1 MVEDRGHENPI
12 FSDTEVV
19 ADDEHIDYVVAR
31 NRNRRHGMD
40 TVVDK
45 AIHDGSLGFS
55 ALGVEDQS
63 IASSASSGVKMAV
76 EEEQTGLPTER
87 NQDIQDNATDILME
101 SAIGKMAI
109 TSAETMHEQEYP
121 GSENCGTAIVEEG
134 GQVEARY
141 IESPMEQV
149 RNPSDATAGTD
160 LTGPAVIMQDQQHP
174 ISKKSFV
181 SGTGADQKHR
191 KYVLTTTGDDP
202 FQSLDAKDK
211 TPPTSPGGESSCS
224 TLVDPSSRK
233 VSPSDL
239 TMGAEANP
247 TAVKDFAYAPW
258 DSNHVRDPVSII
270 EENMKLEL
278 VRQLE
283 RKNMAGERKACR
295 EAENQKG
302 RNQTLS
308 AEVEEARRTLLNREV
323 RADLAKVH
331 ANAMILSNVVLRQSM
346 QDIKDGM
353 TRGQR
358 GAKVQMTWSAGET
371 FRNQEKEGS
380 LRNHL
385 GCAGTSTASTYACT
399 QRSEYATETSG
410 EGLDDVVSQG
420 CIQQESMPP
429 KGENLELQ
437 QSSPIEALDR
447 QISEELYAG
456 WIGSKDSATISG
468 GTQLKHNAEEPLGRS
483 KGKVVDALFEK
494 PVLDAAMLVDT
505 TISLDPAVSEAIK
518 DVKLRVPEVTA
529 VTDETGIAAIFQDN
543 QQAGP
548 NTYKD
553 PGTDDELKVL
563 TNSKAQNKNLP
574 LQQDNTQKGQI
585 FSECSFVPAST
596 ESFEMANPGNNSPQE
611 PASEDSSPTESS
623 GVNDVLEA
631 NDDNSPST
639 DAQSQLQTDLVEAN
653 DDNSPSPDAHPQLQ
667 TDLEQ
672 NDTQGT
678 CIGHEG
684 GSNGIFEFSEA
695 AGPATLWGILHS
707 NRCEIKAENKAYT
720 VEEATG
726 VSDAAGP
733 ATLWGILRSNQSENG
748 AEDRG
753 VVEEEVAVVSAVP
766 GAATLWGILQS
777 NAHKSEVGEQEDADD
792 AAAENPE
799 VETSGPATESGEVAP
814 PMLLRVYGLGET
826 EEGPRGPTNTPMEP
840 TNSSHETIDGEGVS
854 EAGDDVG
861 NGSAGDATG
870 ARSSG
875 TEASSKVSENI
886 HHDGGAK
893 SGDSDAP
900 SLEAIPAEKKRPEGS
915 GGGTLQAP
923 AVFGD
928 LYTSHDNFGA
938 GAKGEDHKTGNV
950 AIVAS
955 SNTLA
960 RTYDVLSGRKGNQEL
975 SLNTSDISPPCALSQ
990 PEGKVCDLISPISQ
1004 PNEMSKTQKRKLERR
1019 RAAAKKAEAKELMR
1033 KKEEEAAESRC
1044 QKEEEDEEAAPAPAS
1059 LAQRLAEED
1068 SKLGEKRRM
1077 LQLARMA
1084 REEKVEAALRS
1095 MGKSAG
1101 R

>member
-1 MVEDRGHENPI
+1 MVEDRSHENPI

-19 ADDEHIDYVVAR
+19 ADDKHIDDVVAR

-63 IASSASSGVKMAV
+63 IASSASSDVKMAV

-109 TSAETMHEQEYP
+109 ISADTVHEQEYP
-121 GSENCGTAIVEEG
+121 GSEKCGTAIVEEG

-149 RNPSDATAGTD
+149 RNPFDATAGTD

-174 ISKKSFV
+174 ISKKSV
-181 SGTGADQKHR
+181 VWGTGADQMHR
-191 KYVLTTTGDDP
+191 KYVLTTAGDDP

-239 TMGAEANP
+239 TMGAEASP
-247 TAVKDFAYAPW
+247 TAVRDFTYPPW
-258 DSNHVRDPVSII
+258 DSNHVRDPASII

-283 RKNMAGERKACR
+283 RKNMAGERNACR
-295 EAENQKG
+295 EAEKQKG

-308 AEVEEARRTLLNREV
+308 GEVEEARRNLLNREV
-323 RADLAKVH
+323 RADLANVR
-331 ANAMILSNVVLRQSM
+331 ANAMILSNVIYRQSM

-353 TRGQR
+353 TRGR
-358 GAKVQMTWSAGET
+358 PGAKVQMTSSAGET

-380 LRNHL
+380 FRNHL
-385 GCAGTSTASTYACT
+385 GCAGTLTTSAYACT
-399 QRSEYATETSG
+399 QRSEYTTETSG

-429 KGENLELQ
+429 KGENLEPQ

-447 QISEELYAG
+447 QISEELHAE

-468 GTQLKHNAEEPLGRS
+468 GTQLNPNAEEPLGS
-483 KGKVVDALFEK
+483 SNGKVVDALFEK

-518 DVKLRVPEVTA
+518 DVKMHVPEVTA

-553 PGTDDELKVL
+553 PGTDDESKVL
-563 TNSKAQNKNLP
+563 INSKAQNKNLP

-611 PASEDSSPTESS
+611 LASEDSSPTESS
-623 GVNDVLEA
+623 SVDDILEA

-639 DAQSQLQTDLVEAN
+639 
-653 DDNSPSPDAHPQLQ
+653 DAHPQLQ

-748 AEDRG
+748 AEDRR
-753 VVEEEVAVVSAVP
+753 VVEEVAVVSAVP

-777 NAHKSEVGEQEDADD
+777 NAHEIEVGEQEDADD

-799 VETSGPATESGEVAP
+799 VETLEPATESGECAP
-814 PMLLRVYGLGET
+814 PMLLRVYGRGEI
-826 EEGPRGPTNTPMEP
+826 EEGPRGPTNTPVEP
-840 TNSSHETIDGEGVS
+840 TNSSHETIDGEGVC
-854 EAGDDVG
+854 EVCGNVG

-875 TEASSKVSENI
+875 TEASSEISKDI
-886 HHDGGAK
+886 HHDGGVK

-900 SLEAIPAEKKRPEGS
+900 SLEAIPTEKKRPEGS
-915 GGGTLQAP
+915 AGRTVQAP

-928 LYTSHDNFGA
+928 LYTSHDNFDA

-960 RTYDVLSGRKGNQEL
+960 RTCHVLSGGKGNQEL
-975 SLNTSDISPPCALSQ
+975 SLNPSDMSPPCALALSE
-990 PEGKVCDLISPISQ
+990 PEAKVCHLISPISQ

-1019 RAAAKKAEAKELMR
+1019 RAAAKKAEAKEPMR
-1033 KKEEEAAESRC
+1033 KKEEEAAESMC

-1059 LAQRLAEED
+1059 LAQRVAEED

-1095 MGKSAG
+1095 KGKSAG

>member
-1 MVEDRGHENPI
+1 MVEDRSHENPI

-55 ALGVEDQS
+55 ALGAEDQS
-63 IASSASSGVKMAV
+63 IASSASSGVKMAM
-76 EEEQTGLPTER
+76 EEEQTGLPNER
-87 NQDIQDNATDILME
+87 NQDIQDNATDTLME
-101 SAIGKMAI
+101 SVIGKMAV
-109 TSAETMHEQEYP
+109 TSAETVDEQEYP
-121 GSENCGTAIVEEG
+121 GLENCGTAIVKEG
-134 GQVEARY
+134 EQVEARY
-141 IESPMEQV
+141 IESPKEQV
-149 RNPSDATAGTD
+149 RYPSDATAGTD

-174 ISKKSFV
+174 ISKKSVV

-202 FQSLDAKDK
+202 FQSLNAKDK

-239 TMGAEANP
+239 TMGGEASL
-247 TAVKDFAYAPW
+247 TAVKDFAYPPW
-258 DSNHVRDPVSII
+258 DSNYVRDPVSII

-295 EAENQKG
+295 EAEKQKG
-302 RNQTLS
+302 RDQTLS
-308 AEVEEARRTLLNREV
+308 AEVEEARRNLLNGEV

-331 ANAMILSNVVLRQSM
+331 ANAMILSNVVLRQS

-353 TRGQR
+353 IRGQR
-358 GAKVQMTWSAGET
+358 GAKFQMAWSAGET

-385 GCAGTSTASTYACT
+385 GCAGTFTPSAYACT

-420 CIQQESMPP
+420 CMQQESMQP

-437 QSSPIEALDR
+437 QSRPIEALDR
-447 QISEELYAG
+447 QISEELHAG

-468 GTQLKHNAEEPLGRS
+468 GTQLKPNAEDPLGRS
-483 KGKVVDALFEK
+483 KGKVVDTLFEK

-505 TISLDPAVSEAIK
+505 TNSLDPAVSEAIK
-518 DVKLRVPEVTA
+518 DVKMRVPEVNA
-529 VTDETGIAAIFQDN
+529 VTDETGIAAIFQNN

-548 NTYKD
+548 NRYKD
-553 PGTDDELKVL
+553 PGTDDELKIL

-596 ESFEMANPGNNSPQE
+596 ESFEMANPGNNSPQQ
-611 PASEDSSPTESS
+611 PAPEDSSPTESS
-623 GVNDVLEA
+623 GDNDILEA

-639 DAQSQLQTDLVEAN
+639 DA
-653 DDNSPSPDAHPQLQ
+653 HPQLQ
-667 TDLEQ
+667 TDLER

-695 AGPATLWGILHS
+695 AGPATLWGILQS
-707 NRCEIKAENKAYT
+707 NRSEIKAENKAYT

-733 ATLWGILRSNQSENG
+733 ATLWGILRSNQSEDG

-753 VVEEEVAVVSAVP
+753 AVEEEVAVVSAVP
-766 GAATLWGILQS
+766 GAATLWGNLQS

-799 VETSGPATESGEVAP
+799 AETSGPATESGEVAP
-814 PMLLRVYGLGET
+814 PMLLRVYGLGEI
-826 EEGPRGPTNTPMEP
+826 EEGPRGPTNTPVEP

-854 EAGDDVG
+854 K
-861 NGSAGDATG
+861 AGDATG

-915 GGGTLQAP
+915 GGRTLQAP

-928 LYTSHDNFGA
+928 LYTSHDNFGT

-960 RTYDVLSGRKGNQEL
+960 RTCHVLSGGKGNQEL
-975 SLNTSDISPPCALSQ
+975 SLNPSDMSPPCALSE
-990 PEGKVCDLISPISQ
+990 PEAKVCHLISPISQ
-1004 PNEMSKTQKRKLERR
+1004 PNEMAKTQKRKLERR

-1033 KKEEEAAESRC
+1033 KKEEEAAESMC
-1044 QKEEEDEEAAPAPAS
+1044 QKEEKEEKHEEAAPAPAPAS
-1059 LAQRLAEED
+1059 LAQRVAEED

-1095 MGKSAG
+1095 KGKSAG

>member
-1 MVEDRGHENPI
+1 MVEDRSHENPI

-55 ALGVEDQS
+55 ALGAEDQS
-63 IASSASSGVKMAV
+63 IASLASSGVKMAM

-101 SAIGKMAI
+101 SAIGNMAV
-109 TSAETMHEQEYP
+109 TSAETVHEQEYP
-121 GSENCGTAIVEEG
+121 GSENCGTAIVKEG
-134 GQVEARY
+134 EQVEARY

-149 RNPSDATAGTD
+149 RYPSDATAGTD
-160 LTGPAVIMQDQQHP
+160 LTGPAVIMEDQQHL
-174 ISKKSFV
+174 ISKKSVV

-191 KYVLTTTGDDP
+191 KYMLTTTGDDP

-239 TMGAEANP
+239 TMGAEASL
-247 TAVKDFAYAPW
+247 TAVKDFAYPPW
-258 DSNHVRDPVSII
+258 DSNHLRDAVSII

-295 EAENQKG
+295 EAEKQKG

-308 AEVEEARRTLLNREV
+308 AEVEEARRNLLNREV
-323 RADLAKVH
+323 QADLANVH
-331 ANAMILSNVVLRQSM
+331 ANAMIVSNVALRQSM
-346 QDIKDGM
+346 QDIKDSM

-385 GCAGTSTASTYACT
+385 GCAGTPTASAYPCT

-429 KGENLELQ
+429 KGENLEPQ

-447 QISEELYAG
+447 QMSEELHAG

-468 GTQLKHNAEEPLGRS
+468 GTQLKPNAEEPLGRS
-483 KGKVVDALFEK
+483 KGKVVDALFEN

-505 TISLDPAVSEAIK
+505 TNSLDPAVSEAIK
-518 DVKLRVPEVTA
+518 DVKMRVPEVTA
-529 VTDETGIAAIFQDN
+529 VTDETGIAAIFQNN

-548 NTYKD
+548 NRYKD
-553 PGTDDELKVL
+553 PGTDDELKIL

-596 ESFEMANPGNNSPQE
+596 ESFEMANPGNNSPQQ

-623 GVNDVLEA
+623 GDNDILEA

-639 DAQSQLQTDLVEAN
+639 DA
-653 DDNSPSPDAHPQLQ
+653 HPQLQ
-667 TDLEQ
+667 TDLER

-695 AGPATLWGILHS
+695 AGPATLWGILQS
-707 NRCEIKAENKAYT
+707 NRSEIKAENKAYT

-733 ATLWGILRSNQSENG
+733 ATQWGILRSNQSEIG

-753 VVEEEVAVVSAVP
+753 VVEEGVAVVSAVP

-777 NAHKSEVGEQEDADD
+777 NAHESEVGEQEDADD

-814 PMLLRVYGLGET
+814 PMRAPPMLLRVYGLGGI
-826 EEGPRGPTNTPMEP
+826 EEGPRGPTNTPVEP

-854 EAGDDVG
+854 KAGDDVG

-875 TEASSKVSENI
+875 TEASSEISEDI
-886 HHDGGAK
+886 HHDGGVK

-915 GGGTLQAP
+915 GGRTLQAP

-960 RTYDVLSGRKGNQEL
+960 QTCDVLSGGKGNQEL
-975 SLNTSDISPPCALSQ
+975 SLNPSDISPPCALSQ
-990 PEGKVCDLISPISQ
+990 PEAKVCDLISPISQ
-1004 PNEMSKTQKRKLERR
+1004 PNEMSRTQKRKLERR

-1033 KKEEEAAESRC
+1033 KKEEEAAESMC
-1044 QKEEEDEEAAPAPAS
+1044 QKEEKDKEAAPAPAPAS
-1059 LAQRLAEED
+1059 LAQRVAEED

-1095 MGKSAG
+1095 KGKSAG

>member
-1 MVEDRGHENPI
+1 MVEDRSHENPI

-45 AIHDGSLGFS
+45 IIHDGSLGFS
-55 ALGVEDQS
+55 ALGVEDQR
-63 IASSASSGVKMAV
+63 IASSASSGVKMAL

-87 NQDIQDNATDILME
+87 NQDIQANATDILME

-109 TSAETMHEQEYP
+109 TSAENVHEQEYP
-121 GSENCGTAIVEEG
+121 GSEKCGTAIVEEG
-134 GQVEARY
+134 WQVEARY

-149 RNPSDATAGTD
+149 QNPSDATAGTD

-174 ISKKSFV
+174 ISKKSV
-181 SGTGADQKHR
+181 VAGTGADQKHR
-191 KYVLTTTGDDP
+191 KYVLTTAGDDP

-233 VSPSDL
+233 VSPSEL
-239 TMGAEANP
+239 TMGAEASP
-247 TAVKDFAYAPW
+247 TAVKDFAYPPW
-258 DSNHVRDPVSII
+258 DSNHVRDPMSII

-295 EAENQKG
+295 EAEKQKG
-302 RNQTLS
+302 RNQTLG
-308 AEVEEARRTLLNREV
+308 AKVEEARRNLLNREV

-331 ANAMILSNVVLRQSM
+331 ANAMILSNVVLQQSV

-353 TRGQR
+353 TRGR
-358 GAKVQMTWSAGET
+358 PSAKVQMTSSAGET
-371 FRNQEKEGS
+371 FGNHEKEGS

-385 GCAGTSTASTYACT
+385 GCAGTLTASAYACT

-429 KGENLELQ
+429 KGENLEPQ

-447 QISEELYAG
+447 QISEKLHAG

-468 GTQLKHNAEEPLGRS
+468 GTQLKPNAEEPSGRS
-483 KGKVVDALFEK
+483 KGKVVDALFGK
-494 PVLDAAMLVDT
+494 PVLGAAMLVDT

-518 DVKLRVPEVTA
+518 DVKMRVPEVTA
-529 VTDETGIAAIFQDN
+529 VTDETGIVAIFQEN

-563 TNSKAQNKNLP
+563 TNSKAQIENLP
-574 LQQDNTQKGQI
+574 LQQDNTQTGQI
-585 FSECSFVPAST
+585 FSECSSVLAST
-596 ESFEMANPGNNSPQE
+596 EPFEMANPSNNNPQQ

-623 GVNDVLEA
+623 GVNDVSEA

-639 DAQSQLQTDLVEAN
+639 DAQ
-653 DDNSPSPDAHPQLQ
+653 PQLQ

-707 NRCEIKAENKAYT
+707 NGCEIKAENKAYT

-748 AEDRG
+748 AEDRR

-777 NAHKSEVGEQEDADD
+777 NAHKIKVGEQEDADD
-792 AAAENPE
+792 AAAEKPE
-799 VETSGPATESGEVAP
+799 VETLEPATESGEGAP
-814 PMLLRVYGLGET
+814 PMLLRVYGRGEI
-826 EEGPRGPTNTPMEP
+826 EEGPRGPTNTPVEP
-840 TNSSHETIDGEGVS
+840 TNSSHETIDGEGVC
-854 EAGDDVG
+854 EVCGNVG

-875 TEASSKVSENI
+875 TEASSKISENI
-886 HHDGGAK
+886 HHDEGAK
-893 SGDSDAP
+893 SGESDAP

-915 GGGTLQAP
+915 GGRPLQAP

-955 SNTLA
+955 SNTLP
-960 RTYDVLSGRKGNQEL
+960 RTCHVLSGEKGNQEL
-975 SLNTSDISPPCALSQ
+975 SLNPSDMSPPCALS
-990 PEGKVCDLISPISQ
+990 EAEAKVCHLISPISQ
-1004 PNEMSKTQKRKLERR
+1004 PNKMSKTQKRKLERR
-1019 RAAAKKAEAKELMR
+1019 RAAAKKAEAKEPMR
-1033 KKEEEAAESRC
+1033 KKEEEAAESMCKKEDEAAESMC
-1044 QKEEEDEEAAPAPAS
+1044 QKEDQDEEAAPAPAPTS
-1059 LAQRLAEED
+1059 LAQRVAEED

-1084 REEKVEAALRS
+1084 REEKVEAAFRS
-1095 MGKSAG
+1095 KGKSAG

>member
-1 MVEDRGHENPI
+1 MVEERSHENPI

-63 IASSASSGVKMAV
+63 IASSASSGVMMAM
-76 EEEQTGLPTER
+76 EEGQTGLPSER

-101 SAIGKMAI
+101 SAIGKMAV
-109 TSAETMHEQEYP
+109 TFAETVHEQEGP
-121 GSENCGTAIVEEG
+121 GSENCGTAIVKEG
-134 GQVEARY
+134 EQVEARY

-149 RNPSDATAGTD
+149 RYPSDATAGTD

-174 ISKKSFV
+174 ILKKSVV

-191 KYVLTTTGDDP
+191 KYMLTTTGDDP

-239 TMGAEANP
+239 TMGAEASV
-247 TAVKDFAYAPW
+247 TAVKDFAYPPW

-295 EAENQKG
+295 EAEKQKG
-302 RNQTLS
+302 RDQTLS
-308 AEVEEARRTLLNREV
+308 AEVEEARRNLLNREV

-331 ANAMILSNVVLRQSM
+331 ANAMILSNVVLRQS

-358 GAKVQMTWSAGET
+358 GAKVQMAWSAGET
-371 FRNQEKEGS
+371 FRNHEKEGS

-385 GCAGTSTASTYACT
+385 GCAGTFTASAYACT

-420 CIQQESMPP
+420 CMQQESMPP

-437 QSSPIEALDR
+437 HSRPIEALDR
-447 QISEELYAG
+447 QISEELRAG

-468 GTQLKHNAEEPLGRS
+468 GTQLKPNAEDPLGRS
-483 KGKVVDALFEK
+483 KGKVVDTLFEK

-518 DVKLRVPEVTA
+518 DVKMRVPEVTA
-529 VTDETGIAAIFQDN
+529 VMDETGTAAIFQNN

-548 NTYKD
+548 NRYND

-563 TNSKAQNKNLP
+563 TNSKAQNENLP

-585 FSECSFVPAST
+585 FSECSFVPTST

-611 PASEDSSPTESS
+611 PAAEDSSPTESS
-623 GVNDVLEA
+623 SVNDILEA

-639 DAQSQLQTDLVEAN
+639 
-653 DDNSPSPDAHPQLQ
+653 DAHPQLQ

-684 GSNGIFEFSEA
+684 GSNGIFGFSEA

-733 ATLWGILRSNQSENG
+733 ATLWGILRSNQSEDG
-748 AEDRG
+748 AADRG

-766 GAATLWGILQS
+766 GAATLWGNLQS

-814 PMLLRVYGLGET
+814 PMLLRVYGLGEI
-826 EEGPRGPTNTPMEP
+826 EEGPRGPTNTPVEP

-861 NGSAGDATG
+861 NGSAGDDVGNESAGDATG
-870 ARSSG
+870 AGSSG

-886 HHDGGAK
+886 HHDGGAQ
-893 SGDSDAP
+893 SCDSDAP
-900 SLEAIPAEKKRPEGS
+900 SLEAIPTEKKRPEGS
-915 GGGTLQAP
+915 GGRTLQAS

-960 RTYDVLSGRKGNQEL
+960 RTCHVLSGGKGNQEL
-975 SLNTSDISPPCALSQ
+975 SLNPSDKSPPCALSE
-990 PEGKVCDLISPISQ
+990 PEAKVCHLISPISQ
-1004 PNEMSKTQKRKLERR
+1004 PNEMAKTQKRKLERR

-1033 KKEEEAAESRC
+1033 KKEEEAAESMC
-1044 QKEEEDEEAAPAPAS
+1044 QKEEKDEEAAPAPAS
-1059 LAQRLAEED
+1059 LAQRVAEED

-1095 MGKSAG
+1095 KGKSAG

>member
-1 MVEDRGHENPI
+1 MVEDRSHENPI

-19 ADDEHIDYVVAR
+19 ADDEHIDNVVAQ

-101 SAIGKMAI
+101 SAIGKMAV
-109 TSAETMHEQEYP
+109 TSAETVNEQEYP
-121 GSENCGTAIVEEG
+121 GSENCGTAIVKEE

-149 RNPSDATAGTD
+149 RYPSDATAGTD

-174 ISKKSFV
+174 ISKKSVV
-181 SGTGADQKHR
+181 SGTEADQKRR
-191 KYVLTTTGDDP
+191 KYVLTTGDDP
-202 FQSLDAKDK
+202 FQSLDAEDK

-233 VSPSDL
+233 VSPSEL
-239 TMGAEANP
+239 TMGADASP
-247 TAVKDFAYAPW
+247 TAVKDLAYAPW
-258 DSNHVRDPVSII
+258 DSNHVRDPMSII
-270 EENMKLEL
+270 EGNMKLEL

-295 EAENQKG
+295 EAEKQKG

-308 AEVEEARRTLLNREV
+308 AEVEEARRNLLNREV
-323 RADLAKVH
+323 RADLANVH
-331 ANAMILSNVVLRQSM
+331 ANAMILSNVVHRQSK
-346 QDIKDGM
+346 QDIEDGM

-358 GAKVQMTWSAGET
+358 GAKDQMTRSAGET

-385 GCAGTSTASTYACT
+385 ECAGTFTASAYACT

-429 KGENLELQ
+429 KGENLEPQ

-447 QISEELYAG
+447 QISEELHAG
-456 WIGSKDSATISG
+456 WIVSKDSATNSG
-468 GTQLKHNAEEPLGRS
+468 GAQLKPNAEEPLGRS
-483 KGKVVDALFEK
+483 KGKVVDALFGK

-529 VTDETGIAAIFQDN
+529 VTDETDIAAIFEDN
-543 QQAGP
+543 QQACP

-553 PGTDDELKVL
+553 PGTDDALKVL

-585 FSECSFVPAST
+585 FSECSFVPAPT
-596 ESFEMANPGNNSPQE
+596 KSFEMANSGNNSPQE
-611 PASEDSSPTESS
+611 PPSEDSSPTESS
-623 GVNDVLEA
+623 GINDVLDA

-639 DAQSQLQTDLVEAN
+639 
-653 DDNSPSPDAHPQLQ
+653 DAHPQLQ

-678 CIGHEG
+678 CIGHED

-792 AAAENPE
+792 AAADNPE
-799 VETSGPATESGEVAP
+799 VESSGPATESGEVAP
-814 PMLLRVYGLGET
+814 PMLLRVYGLGEI
-826 EEGPRGPTNTPMEP
+826 EEGPRGPTNTPVEP
-840 TNSSHETIDGEGVS
+840 TNSSHETVDGEGVS

-870 ARSSG
+870 ARCSD
-875 TEASSKVSENI
+875 TEACSKVSENI
-886 HHDGGAK
+886 HHHGGAK
-893 SGDSDAP
+893 SGDSDTP
-900 SLEAIPAEKKRPEGS
+900 SLEAIAAEKKRPEGS
-915 GGGTLQAP
+915 GGRTLQAP

-960 RTYDVLSGRKGNQEL
+960 RTCHVLSGGKGNQEL
-975 SLNTSDISPPCALSQ
+975 SLNPSDISPPCCLSQ
-990 PEGKVCDLISPISQ
+990 PEAKVCDLISPISQ

-1019 RAAAKKAEAKELMR
+1019 RAAAKKAEAKELMP
-1033 KKEEEAAESRC
+1033 KKEEEAGESMC
-1044 QKEEEDEEAAPAPAS
+1044 QKEEEDKEAAPAPAS
-1059 LAQRLAEED
+1059 LVQRLAEED

-1095 MGKSAG
+1095 KGKSAG